1 MHSLLSGPSQAKQ
14 AISLMFLSLGLL
26 FVMHAHDAKAHELT
40 PAVTDVIFTEGA
52 YELRIEANLEAIIA
66 EIGPDHDDT
75 NSSPNARRYDELRK
89 LDSQSLREVF
99 RDFADEFV
107 KGVTIQVDAT
117 PNPLAFTQADI
128 PETGDLEIPRISV
141 LTLSGQLPDGA
152 EFLVWEWAE
161 KYGPVVLRTQTDV
174 AGQSYA
180 ALLSGGE
187 RSEPIAVSGQKN
199 RSGWAVFIDYIG
211 IGFEHILPLGLDHI
225 LFVIGLFL
233 LSAKLR
239 PLITQISAFT
249 LAHTVTLAL
258 GMLGIINIPG
268 SIVEPIIAASIVYV
282 AIENILMPNMSKW
295 RPYVVFG
302 FGLLHGLG
310 FAGVL
315 TEFGIPTGQFVT
327 ALIGFNIGVE
337 LGQLTVIALCFVLI
351 GAWFGNASWYR
362 RAIIIPGSVIIAL
375 IGAYWFIERTV
386 L

>member
-1 MHSLLSGPSQAKQ
+1 MHSLLSGLSQASR
-14 AISLMFLSLGLL
+14 AVTLVLWSFGLL
-26 FVMHAHDAKAHELT
+26 FVIGMNTARAHELS
-40 PAVTDVIFTEGA
+40 PAVADVIFSEGA
-52 YELRIEANLEAIIA
+52 YDVRIEANLEAIIA

-75 NSSPNARRYDELRK
+75 NTSPNAQRYDELRQ
-89 LDSQSLREVF
+89 LDSQALEEAF
-99 RDFADEFV
+99 KDFSDQFIDGVSIQIDE
-107 KGVTIQVDAT
+107 GPSA
-117 PNPLAFTQADI
+117 LALSETEI
-128 PETGDLEIPRISV
+128 PEVGDLELPRISV
-141 LTLSGQLPDGA
+141 LKLSGQLPEDA
-152 EFLVWEWAE
+152 EFLTWEWA
-161 KYGPVVLRTQTDV
+161 KNFGPVVLRTETDV
-174 AGQSYA
+174 ADEGYA
-180 ALLSGGE
+180 AFLAGGE
-187 RSEPIAVSGQKN
+187 RSEPIAVTGQKP

-233 LSAKLR
+233 LSTKLR
-239 PLITQISAFT
+239 PLITQITAFT

-258 GMLGIINIPG
+258 GMAGIVNIPG

-282 AIENILMPNMSKW
+282 AIENILMPTMSKW

-337 LGQLTVIALCFVLI
+337 LGQLTVIALCFALV

-362 RAIIIPGSVIIAL
+362 RVVIVPGSVIIAL
-375 IGAYWFIERTV
+375 IGAYWFIERT
-386 L
+386 LL